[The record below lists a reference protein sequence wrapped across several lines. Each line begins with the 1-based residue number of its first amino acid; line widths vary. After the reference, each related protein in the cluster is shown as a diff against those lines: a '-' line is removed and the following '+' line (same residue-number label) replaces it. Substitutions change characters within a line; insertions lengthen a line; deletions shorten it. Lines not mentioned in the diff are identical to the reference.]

1 MALEVARAYDEN
13 KNLVPLYILTDGDI
27 PEVTPGFD
35 FVVSYK
41 SSTSYDL
48 TIVSNSSNP
57 TGGVISK
64 DVNLSI
70 TNSGNNCTINVANDS
85 DFNVSVSMDIIAGLT
100 GNEQSRTIVT
110 ELPITI
116 NSKSSDSII
125 FKSPSSNGN
134 CRITNIT
141 LAIARL

>member
-1 MALEVARAYDEN
+1 MAFEVARAYDEN
-13 KNLVPLYILTDGDI
+13 KNLVPLYILTDGEV
-27 PEVTPGFD
+27 PEVSPGFD

-100 GNEQSRTIVT
+100 GNERSRPIVT

-116 NSKSSDSII
+116 NSKSSASIV
-125 FKSPSSNGN
+125 FESPDTNGV
-134 CRITNIT
+134 CYIIKIT
-141 LAIARL
+141 LSISRL